1 MGIGFI
7 TFLPLWGFPGV
18 AEVKNLPANTG
29 DVGSDPGSGRSP
41 GEGNGNPLQDSC
53 RESPM
58 DRGAWRATCP
68 WGRRESDVKAT
79 NTLMLPAAARMDLG
93 IIILS
98 EVRLKRTNAITYIQ
112 NLKNKLIQQ
121 KQTYRAQ

>member
-1 MGIGFI
+1 
-7 TFLPLWGFPGV
+7 
-18 AEVKNLPANTG
+18 
-29 DVGSDPGSGRSP
+29 
-41 GEGNGNPLQDSC
+41 
-53 RESPM
+53 M

-68 WGRRESDVKAT
+68 WGRRESDVTAT